1 MPGLRLW
8 RNRMDRRFPAGGSRT
23 APLAPAVA
31 AAALVTGV
39 CGLALAG
46 LAGAAGGID
55 LGLIADPYVQRALR
69 FTLLQASLSTAL
81 SLALGALLALAL
93 ARRRFA
99 LRGAVIAALGALF
112 VLPSI
117 VAILG
122 LVALYGRSGM
132 INAGL
137 HRAGMAATLSIYG
150 LPGIL
155 LAHVFFNAPLAARI
169 FLTALEAVP
178 QAHWRLARALGFS
191 PLHIFKIIDWP
202 ALRKAGIG
210 AASLIFILCATSFAI
225 VLALGG
231 GPQAATLEVA
241 IYESLRFDFNLPRA
255 ASLAFLQIITI
266 LLFFFAIEAITP
278 RRAAEAA
285 AQGGAIERGD
295 ARSLATRALD
305 TLAFALAALVIA
317 GPVIGA
323 VIAAASGAF
332 GLILIDPAFH
342 RALAGSLLIAL
353 PAGLLSTALALAI
366 AYGAAH
372 LQIRRRQPLAARAL
386 SASASALLIVPPFA
400 LAAGL
405 FIALR
410 PIADPAAMAMPLV
423 ALVNALTALPIA
435 LRIIGPPVLT
445 NAERHGRLA
454 ASLGVSGLAR
464 LRLIEAPLLRAPLGL
479 ALATVI
485 AFSIGDLG
493 VAALF
498 GMGDTMTLPLYVYS
512 LIGSYRMDQGGAAAL
527 LLCALILSLFIGI
540 ERAARGRV
548 QHV

>member
-1 MPGLRLW
+1 MS
-8 RNRMDRRFPAGGSRT
+8 A
-23 APLAPAVA
+23 LAPALGA
-31 AAALVTGV
+31 AAVVLGV
-39 CGLALAG
+39 CALALAG
-46 LAGAAGGID
+46 LAGAAGGLD
-55 LGLIADPYVQRALR
+55 FGLIADPYVQHALR
-69 FTLLQASLSTAL
+69 FTLLQAALSTLL
-81 SLALGALLALAL
+81 SLTLGALIALAL
-93 ARRRFA
+93 ARRRFP
-99 LRGAVIAALGALF
+99 LRGAVIASLGALF

-122 LVALYGRSGM
+122 LVALYGRSGLV
-132 INAGL
+132 NAAL
-137 HRAGMAATLSIYG
+137 HKAGIGATLSVYG

-169 FLTALEAVP
+169 FLNALETVP
-178 QAHWRLARALGFS
+178 QAHWRLARALGFG

-241 IYESLRFDFNLPRA
+241 IYESLRFDFDLPRA
-255 ASLAFLQIITI
+255 ATLALLQIFTI
-266 LLFFFAIEAITP
+266 LIFFLALESITP
-278 RRAAEAA
+278 RKAA
-285 AQGGAIERGD
+285 APAQDGGTGRSDTG
-295 ARSLATRALD
+295 SLATRILD
-305 TLAFALAALVIA
+305 AIAFSLAALVVA

-323 VIAAASGAF
+323 VISAASGTF
-332 GLILIDPAFH
+332 GAILSDPAFY
-342 RALAGSLLIAL
+342 RALAGSLAIAL
-353 PAGLLSTALALAI
+353 PAGLLSAALATAI
-366 AYGAAH
+366 AYGVAH
-372 LQIRRRQPLAARAL
+372 LQTERRSAAAARAL
-386 SASASALLIVPPFA
+386 SSSASALLIVPPFA

-410 PIADPAAMAMPLV
+410 PLADPAAMVMPLV

-512 LIGSYRMDQGGAAAL
+512 LIGSYRMEQGGAAAL
-527 LLCALILSLFIGI
+527 LLCGLIAALFPGI
-540 ERAARGRV
+540 EFFARGRRRA
-548 QHV
+548 

>member
-1 MPGLRLW
+1 M
-8 RNRMDRRFPAGGSRT
+8 T
-23 APLAPAVA
+23 PLAPALA
-31 AAALVTGV
+31 AAALVLGV
-39 CGLALAG
+39 CALALAG
-46 LAGAAGGID
+46 LGGAAGGLD
-55 LGLIADPYVQRALR
+55 LGVVADPYVQHALR

-99 LRGAVIAALGALF
+99 FRGAVIASLGALF

-122 LVALYGRSGM
+122 LVALYGRSGLV
-132 INAGL
+132 NAALHATGL
-137 HRAGMAATLSIYG
+137 TATLSIYG

-169 FLTALEAVP
+169 FLNALEAVP
-178 QAHWRLARALGFS
+178 TAHWRLARALGFA
-191 PLHIFKIIDWP
+191 PVHIFKIIDWP
-202 ALRKAGIG
+202 ALRKSGVG
-210 AASLIFILCATSFAI
+210 AAGLIFILCATSFAI

-231 GPQAATLEVA
+231 GPQSATLEVA

-255 ASLAFLQIITI
+255 ATLAFLQIVTI
-266 LLFFFAIEAITP
+266 LVFFLAIETVSSGGGNTP
-278 RRAAEAA
+278 AP
-285 AQGGAIERGD
+285 GGAIERGD
-295 ARSLATRALD
+295 AQSPVTRGLD
-305 TLAFALAALVIA
+305 AIAFALAFLVIA
-317 GPVIGA
+317 GPLAGA
-323 VIAAASGAF
+323 VIAAASGTF
-332 GLILIDPAFH
+332 GAILIDPAFH
-342 RALAGSLLIAL
+342 RALAGSIAIAM
-353 PAGLLSTALALAI
+353 PAGLLSTGLALAI
-366 AYGAAH
+366 GYGVAH
-372 LQIRRRQPLAARAL
+372 LQTGLRLPNTARAL

-410 PIADPAAMAMPLV
+410 PLADPASMAVPLV

-435 LRIIGPPVLT
+435 LRIIAPPVLA

-454 ASLGVSGLAR
+454 ASLGISGLSR
-464 LRLIEAPLLRAPLGL
+464 LRLVDAPLLRAPFGL

-498 GMGDTMTLPLYVYS
+498 GMGDAMTLPLYVYS
-512 LIGSYRMDQGGAAAL
+512 LIGAYRMEQGGAAAL
-527 LLCALILSLFIGI
+527 VLCGLILLLFLGI
-540 ERAARGRV
+540 ERVARGRI
-548 QHV
+548 HYA

>member
-1 MPGLRLW
+1 M
-8 RNRMDRRFPAGGSRT
+8 T
-23 APLAPAVA
+23 PLAPALA
-31 AAALVTGV
+31 AAALVLAV
-39 CGLALAG
+39 CALALAG
-46 LAGAAGGID
+46 LAGAAGGLD
-55 LGLIADPYVQRALR
+55 LGLITDPYVQHALR
-69 FTLLQASLSTAL
+69 FTLLQAGLSTLL
-81 SLALGALLALAL
+81 SLTLGAALALAL
-93 ARRRFA
+93 ARRRFP

-122 LVALYGRSGM
+122 LVALYGRTGLVNAALHGSGVT
-132 INAGL
+132 
-137 HRAGMAATLSIYG
+137 ATLSIYG

-169 FLTALEAVP
+169 FLNALEAVP
-178 QAHWRLARALGFS
+178 TAHWRLARALGFA

-241 IYESLRFDFNLPRA
+241 IYESLRFDFNLARA
-255 ASLAFLQIITI
+255 AALAFLQIAMI
-266 LLFFFAIEAITP
+266 LIFFLAIEAFTP
-278 RRAAEAA
+278 RAAETP
-285 AQGGAIERGD
+285 AQGSAIERGD
-295 ARSLATRALD
+295 AHNFATRALD
-305 TLAFALAALVIA
+305 VIAFALAALVVA
-317 GPVIGA
+317 GPVAGA
-323 VIAAASGAF
+323 IISAASGTF
-332 GLILIDPAFH
+332 TDILADPAFH
-342 RALAGSLLIAL
+342 RALAGSLAIAL
-353 PAGLLSTALALAI
+353 PAGFLSAALATAI
-366 AYGAAH
+366 AYGVAH
-372 LQIRRRQPLAARAL
+372 LQITRRSSPAARAL

-410 PIADPAAMAMPLV
+410 PLADPAALALPLV

-435 LRIIGPPVLT
+435 LRIIGPPVLA

-485 AFSIGDLG
+485 AFSVGDLG

-498 GMGDTMTLPLYVYS
+498 GMGDNMTLPLYVYS
-512 LIGSYRMDQGGAAAL
+512 LIGSYRMEQGGAAAL
-527 LLCALILSLFIGI
+527 LLCALILVLFIGI
-540 ERAARGRV
+540 EFFARSRK
-548 QHV
+548 HV

>member
-1 MPGLRLW
+1 M
-8 RNRMDRRFPAGGSRT
+8 T
-23 APLAPAVA
+23 PLAPALA
-31 AAALVTGV
+31 AAALVLGV
-39 CGLALAG
+39 CALALAG
-46 LAGAAGGID
+46 LGGAAGALD
-55 LGLIADPYVQRALR
+55 LGLISDPYVQRALR

-93 ARRRFA
+93 ARRRFP
-99 LRGAVIAALGALF
+99 LRGAVIASLGALF

-122 LVALYGRSGM
+122 LVTLYGRSGL
-132 INAGL
+132 INTGL
-137 HRAGMAATLSIYG
+137 HKAGITATLAIYG

-178 QAHWRLARALGFS
+178 QAHWRLARALGFA

-202 ALRKAGIG
+202 ALRKSGIG

-255 ASLAFLQIITI
+255 ATLAFLQIAMI
-266 LLFFFAIEAITP
+266 LIFFLAIEAIAP
-278 RRAAEAA
+278 RAREAQ
-285 AQGGAIERGD
+285 AQGGAAERGD
-295 ARSLATRALD
+295 TRSGATRALD
-305 TLAFALAALVIA
+305 AVAFALAALVIA
-317 GPVIGA
+317 GPVLGA
-323 VIAAASGAF
+323 VISAAPGKFADIFS
-332 GLILIDPAFH
+332 DPAFY
-342 RALAGSLLIAL
+342 RALLGSLAIAL
-353 PAGLLSTALALAI
+353 PAGLLAAALATAI
-366 AYGAAH
+366 AYGVAH
-372 LQIRRRQPLAARAL
+372 LQITKRQPKAARAL
-386 SASASALLIVPPFA
+386 SASASALLIAPPFA

-410 PIADPAAMAMPLV
+410 PLADPASLAMPLV

-435 LRIIGPPVLT
+435 LRIIGPPALA

-454 ASLGVSGLAR
+454 ASLGVSGLPR

-512 LIGSYRMDQGGAAAL
+512 LVGSYRMDQGGAAAL
-527 LLCALILSLFIGI
+527 LLCGLILLLFAGI
-540 ERAARGRV
+540 ERIARGRMRYD
-548 QHV
+548 